1 LGDQTD
7 AHSLASISVTAGTP
21 TPTTITVTVST
32 TTPAVNQSFT
42 LSGTLKAGS
51 SPLSGKTIRLQREDP
66 SGNWEQAVNTTTTNA
81 NGAYTFTWSESAQGH
96 YRFEPTFDG
105 AGAYASANAV
115 IGITIGT

>member
-1 LGDQTD
+1 MT
-7 AHSLASISVTAGTP
+7 VTAS
-21 TPTTITVTVST
+21 ST
-32 TTPAVNQSFT
+32 TPVVNQSFT

-51 SPLSGKTIRLQREDP
+51 TPLSGKTIRLQREDP

-81 NGAYTFTWSESAQGH
+81 NGSYSFTWSESAQGQ